1 MNRRNFICF
10 TSLFYLFA
18 CTSPQSDIKDSSTF
32 IDTSLV
38 DIDSGQTT
46 SNDEAYR
53 VTQSIEYNNIAV
65 DIIIDK
71 PVGTDFDVLV
81 VYHGT
86 VGLDSKIHEAAT
98 TTLNEFERILD
109 RTDMMI
115 VSVVYPEEGLQM
127 GDNLIFAEA
136 ALLWVREKADEELGI
151 NVQRVF
157 LGGHSQGG
165 YIVTRLN
172 TMHQTDGVVANC
184 PGPLNLIYRCNL
196 EELGEVQP
204 SATCQRLKNEYGT
217 TTENPQ
223 AYAERSLL
231 NFTTGHTSRML
242 FIQGMQDSEIQ
253 LYSWP
258 NFKQQLSACTDC
270 EEIRVVEEENAG
282 HSALFVGQNAMQ
294 SFNSFV
300 E

>member
-1 MNRRNFICF
+1 M
-10 TSLFYLFA
+10 FA
-18 CTSPQSDIKDSSTF
+18 CTSPQSDIKDSSTS
-32 IDTSLV
+32 IDTSLA
-38 DIDSGQTT
+38 DIDSGQTI

-53 VTQSIEYNNIAV
+53 VTQSIEYDDVAV

-115 VSVVYPEEGLQM
+115 VSVVYPEEGLHM

-151 NVQRVF
+151 NVKRVF
-157 LGGHSQGG
+157 WEDIHREG
-165 YIVTRLN
+165 IVTRLN

-184 PGPLNLIYRCNL
+184 PIF
-196 EELGEVQP
+196 E
-204 SATCQRLKNEYGT
+204 SHI
-217 TTENPQ
+217 
-223 AYAERSLL
+223 S
-231 NFTTGHTSRML
+231 
-242 FIQGMQDSEIQ
+242 
-253 LYSWP
+253 
-258 NFKQQLSACTDC
+258 
-270 EEIRVVEEENAG
+270 
-282 HSALFVGQNAMQ
+282 MQ
-294 SFNSFV
+294 SRRVGRSSTQCDLSTTQR
-300 E
+300 